1 MLSIKLKLA
10 LKLRDT
16 IGKEYGDYILEAMKE
31 DETKK
36 LISQMIQD
44 KKLFIVDSHNKAIY
58 EKEISELINKS
69 FSAKSTELV
78 SKF

>member
-36 LISQMIQD
+36 LISQMI
-44 KKLFIVDSHNKAIY
+44 
-58 EKEISELINKS
+58 
-69 FSAKSTELV
+69 
-78 SKF
+78 